1 MNTSP
6 EHAAKQVN
14 ANSLDVVHLLFQD
27 VYRLPIVTSQRQEM
41 WLGIQMK
48 AIGWIGQLCN
58 EIGLDPAA
66 PNSSLPL
73 IRAAYE
79 VLIRYLSNLEASC
92 RQVPEI
98 QPPRLE
104 AWAAELLSVRQD
116 IFELHRSRVR
126 RFVRTL
132 ANVEDKSIGN
142 ELMDSAYNI
151 AELLCLLPNSA
162 LNHIIEFEEA
172 FERLPSTN
180 ELTEPLEA
188 STTPEHL
195 LQVVERQAMAARDT
209 LVIGYLRYA
218 LRVARNYVDQGL
230 DYADL
235 AQEGFVG
242 LMKAADRFDYR
253 QQARFGAYA
262 TSWMWQN
269 IGRSIA
275 DQGRTVRLP
284 AHVEEQ
290 IQKIE
295 EAYKRAINSGNS
307 DPGPMDIVLHTDLL
321 PDDELEVL
329 KRLRRDDT
337 TLVEHTTK
345 RCKKALQRVRRLM
358 TYAQPTISLDLTTPD
373 RIMRNVPVLV
383 RDCLPDDVALSD
395 LVPDWDSPAPD
406 AVVDLMITKGKIEQ
420 AFEELTTRERDVI
433 TLRFGLQDGQDCTL
447 EEVGQKL
454 GLTRERIR
462 QIEEKAIE
470 KLKLALYLLSVEAEP
485 SETSLIYLPLEVLD
499 YLDRKFNHW
508 HFPKVHNGKREWH
521 WLDRLI
527 DYLPEGDWHRE
538 RYGYGMTRQD
548 QLVATLRMLSAPAHC
563 SDITDQLNDTL
574 KQEVLDERYV
584 YTLLMKHEQT
594 FILLGQGVFS
604 LLEWERDRTA
614 QTEPLLPFCPS
625 PLPDPPDQSDA
636 FFESVMIARGILRR
650 QPTASQFLQ
659 EMFRWAG
666 VPETQPKWFQQSVL
680 SAYYLVGLIPYTFCF
695 DGSSPR
701 LECTLPEVGLHELR
715 RYCLR
720 KLTERL
726 MAMPEFWW
734 TFRRYQP
741 VRASSLGEQVT
752 EIHPLG
758 LDDAINRLSI
768 LTSLGASRKLTYGQ
782 YRLTLLG
789 EELADHWKQRPSF
802 ARGAETVQ
810 ELRPEDALE
819 PIDLAIW

>member
-6 EHAAKQVN
+6 EHAVKQVN
-14 ANSLDVVHLLFQD
+14 ADSLDVVHLLFQD
-27 VYRLPIVTSQRQEM
+27 VYRLPIMTSQHQEM

-48 AIGWIGQLCN
+48 ATNWIGQLCN
-58 EIGLDPAA
+58 KIGLDPAA
-66 PNSSLPL
+66 SNSSLPL

-79 VLIRYLSNLEASC
+79 VLMRYVSNLEACC
-92 RQVPEI
+92 RQVLEI

-116 IFELHRSRVR
+116 VFELRRSRVR

-132 ANVEDKSIGN
+132 ANVENESIRN
-142 ELMDSAYNI
+142 ELIDSAYNI

-172 FERLPSTN
+172 FERLPLTN

-195 LQVVERQAMAARDT
+195 LLVERQAMAARDT
-209 LVIGYLRYA
+209 LVVGYLRYA

-253 QQARFGAYA
+253 QQARFGTYA
-262 TSWMWQN
+262 TSWIWQN

-284 AHVEEQ
+284 AYMEEQ
-290 IQKIE
+290 IRKLE
-295 EAYKRAINSGNS
+295 EAYKKTINSGNS
-307 DPGPMDIVLHTDLL
+307 NPALMDIILHADLL
-321 PDDELEVL
+321 PDEELEVL
-329 KRLRRDDT
+329 KRLRSDDT
-337 TLVEHTTK
+337 TLVEHSTK
-345 RCKKALQRVRRLM
+345 HCEKALQRVQRLM
-358 TYAQPTISLDLTTPD
+358 TYAQPTIPLDLTIPD
-373 RIMRNVPVLV
+373 RVMRNVSALV

-395 LVPDWDSPAPD
+395 LIPDWDSPAPGT
-406 AVVDLMITKGKIEQ
+406 VVDQMIIKGKIER
-420 AFEELTTRERDVI
+420 AFEELTTREQGVI
-433 TLRFGLQDGQDCTL
+433 TLRFGLKDSKDCTL

-462 QIEEKAIE
+462 QIEKNAIE
-470 KLKLALYLLSVEAEP
+470 KLKLASYLLSVEAVP

-499 YLDRKFNHW
+499 YLDREFNHW
-508 HFPKVHNGKREWH
+508 HFPEGRNGKQEWH

-527 DYLPEGDWHRE
+527 DQLPSGDWHRE
-538 RYGYGMTRQD
+538 RYGYAITRQD
-548 QLVATLRMLSAPAHC
+548 QLVAALRTLSAPAHC
-563 SDITDQLNDTL
+563 SDITEQFNDTL
-574 KQEVLDERYV
+574 EQEVLDERYV

-594 FILLGQGVFS
+594 FLLLGQGVFS
-604 LLEWERDRTA
+604 LLEWERGRTA
-614 QTEPLLPFCPS
+614 QTEPSLPFCPS
-625 PLPDPPDQSDA
+625 PLPDPPGQSDA
-636 FFESVMIARGILRR
+636 FFESVMIAREILRR
-650 QPTASQFLQ
+650 QPTASQFFQ

-666 VPETQPKWFQQSVL
+666 VAETQPKWFQQSVL

-695 DGSSPR
+695 DGSNPR
-701 LECTLPEVGLHELR
+701 LECTLPEMGLHELR
-715 RYCLR
+715 RYCLQ

-734 TFRRYQP
+734 TFKRYQP
-741 VRASSLGEQVT
+741 ARASALGEQFT

-768 LTSLGASRKLTYGQ
+768 LTSLGASHKLTYGQ

-789 EELADHWKQRPSF
+789 EELADHWKRRPDF
-802 ARGAETVQ
+802 AHGAETVQ
-810 ELRPEDALE
+810 EPQPEDDLE